1 MISTKMQDAINDQ
14 INYEIYSAYIYL
26 SMSAYYQSI
35 NLPGFANWMHIQAQ
49 EEMFHAMKFYGFINE
64 RGGRVKLTTI
74 AGPETEWENPL
85 APFKDALEHE
95 EKVTTRINNLVN
107 MAIEE
112 RDHASNIFL
121 QWFITEQV
129 EEEANAEAIIRQL
142 ILIGNDKSALFMIDR
157 ELGARVY
164 TPPTTV

>member
-1 MISTKMQDAINDQ
+1 MITAKMQDAINDQ
-14 INYEIYSAYIYL
+14 INYELYSAYIYL
-26 SMSAYYQSI
+26 SMSAYYLSI
-35 NLPGFANWMHIQAQ
+35 NLPGFANWMHVQAQ
-49 EEMFHAMKFYGFINE
+49 EEMFHAMKFYGFVNG
-64 RGGRVKLTTI
+64 RGGRVTLTTI
-74 AGPETEWENPL
+74 AGPETSWENPSS
-85 APFKDALEHE
+85 PFIDALLHE
-95 EKVTTRINNLVN
+95 QKVTTRINNLVN

-142 ILIGNDKSALFMIDR
+142 ELIGNDKSGLFMIDR
-157 ELGARVY
+157 ELGLRVY

>member
-1 MISTKMQDAINDQ
+1 MISTKIQDAINDQ
-14 INYEIYSAYIYL
+14 INYELYSAYIYL

-35 NLPGFANWMHIQAQ
+35 NLPGFANWMHVQAQ
-49 EEMFHAMKFYGFINE
+49 EEMFHVMKFYGYVNE

-74 AGPETEWENPL
+74 EGPETEWENP
-85 APFKDALEHE
+85 AAAFKDALAHE
-95 EKVTTRINNLVN
+95 QKVTARINNLVN

-142 ILIGNDKSALFMIDR
+142 ELIGNDKSGLFMIDR
-157 ELGARVY
+157 ELGTRVY
-164 TPPTTV
+164 TPPATA